1 MIAAIADW
9 FVAIGTL
16 CLAGATVWLVL
27 VTKDMVQRSS
37 QQLALEQRRI
47 EASQRPHVYPE
58 SPIDRVDGRG
68 DYGGPVTWR
77 EVLPV
82 RNGGPGVALN
92 VRGTLYFPPPSGVSV
107 QIVQTSIDQA
117 S

>member
-27 VTKDMVQRSS
+27 VTKDMVQRSKPATRARTAAHRGLPTS
-37 QQLALEQRRI
+37 ACLSREPDRPGRR
-47 EASQRPHVYPE
+47 Q
-58 SPIDRVDGRG
+58 G